1 MMKTGVIVPLNGT
14 VEENFKKAA
23 AAGFTTCQL
32 VGWELDKFTAEYADK
47 VKECTE
53 KYGVTVTAF
62 WCGWSGPQQ
71 WNFTE
76 GPHTLGL
83 VPKDFR
89 AQRIKDLKN
98 GSEFAKMIGVTDVVT
113 HMGFIPENPMTED
126 YIMLIIAIREVAE
139 YFKQNEQY
147 LLFETGQET
156 PTTLM
161 RAINDVGTG
170 NLGIN
175 LDPANL
181 LLYGKANPVDALEI
195 FGKFV
200 RGVHA
205 KDGLYPTDGKSLGTE
220 VPVGEGKADFPK
232 LVKLLKDMGYDGAL
246 TIEREISGE
255 QQDKDIAK
263 TKVYLEKLFA
273 EV

>member
-1 MMKTGVIVPLNGT
+1 MKTGVIVQLNDT
-14 VEENFKKAA
+14 LEENFKKAA

-32 VGWELDKFTAEYADK
+32 VGWELDKFTEEYAGM
-47 VKECTE
+47 VKEYTE
-53 KYGVTVTAF
+53 KYGISVSAF
-62 WCGWSGPQQ
+62 WCGWSGPQK

-98 GSEFAKMIGVTDVVT
+98 GSEFAKIIGVTDVVT
-113 HMGFIPENPMTED
+113 HMGFIPENPTTEA
-126 YIMLIIAIREVAE
+126 YITLVIAIREVAE
-139 YFKQNEQY
+139 YFKKNGQY

-156 PTTLM
+156 PITLM

-181 LLYGKANPVDALEI
+181 ILYGKANPVDALEI
-195 FGKFV
+195 FGTLV

-205 KDGLYPTDGKSLGTE
+205 KDGLYPTSGDSLGQE

-232 LVKLLKDMGYDGAL
+232 LIKILKDIGYDGAV

-255 QQDKDIAK
+255 QQDRDINKA
-263 TKVYLEKLFA
+263 KVYLEKLFA

>member
-1 MMKTGVIVPLNGT
+1 MQTGVIVQLNGAI
-14 VEENFKKAA
+14 EENFKKAA
-23 AAGFTTCQL
+23 DAGFATCQL
-32 VGWELDKFTAEYADK
+32 VGWELDKFTEEYAER
-47 VKECTE
+47 VKACAE
-53 KYGVTVTAF
+53 KYGVEVTAF
-62 WCGWSGPQQ
+62 WCGWSGPQK

-126 YIMLIIAIREVAE
+126 YITLIIAIRETAE
-139 YFKQNEQY
+139 YFKSNGQY

-195 FGKFV
+195 FGLYV
-200 RGVHA
+200 RGMHA
-205 KDGLYPTDGKSLGTE
+205 KDGLYPVNGSSLGTE
-220 VPVGEGKADFPK
+220 VPVGEGKADFPR
-232 LVKLLKDMGYDGAL
+232 LIKLLKYIGYDGAV

-255 QQDKDIAK
+255 QQDRDIAK

>member
-1 MMKTGVIVPLNGT
+1 MKTGVIVQLNGT
-14 VEENFKKAA
+14 LEENFKKAA
-23 AAGFTTCQL
+23 DAGFTTCQL
-32 VGWELDKFTAEYADK
+32 VGWELDKFTAEYAEK
-47 VKECTE
+47 VKEYTK
-53 KYGVTVTAF
+53 KYGVEVSAF
-62 WCGWSGPQQ
+62 WCGWSGPQK

-89 AQRIKDLKN
+89 AQRIQDLKN
-98 GSEFAKMIGVTDVVT
+98 GSDFAKMIGVTDMVT
-113 HMGFIPENPMTED
+113 HMGFIPENPTTEA
-126 YIMLIIAIREVAE
+126 YITLVIAIREVAE
-139 YFKQNEQY
+139 YVKQNGQY

-161 RAINDVGTG
+161 RAISDVGTE

-181 LLYGKANPVDALEI
+181 ILYGKANPVDALEI
-195 FGKFV
+195 FGTLV
-200 RGVHA
+200 RGFHA
-205 KDGLYPTDGKSLGTE
+205 KDGLYPTGGDSLGTE

-232 LVKLLKDMGYDGAL
+232 LIKLLKDMGYDGAV